1 MAPLVALL
9 SCTKSKTPYPA
20 PARELYSA
28 SALFRRALAYVT
40 PYADDLYVLSAKYG
54 LVSLDQR
61 LEPYEQTLKKM
72 PASAR
77 REWAQR
83 VFDQIR
89 ARYGTDLANITF
101 EFHAG
106 TEYRQHLEELLTRAG
121 ATCTCPVAGLQIGE
135 RLRFYGEKQT

>member
-1 MAPLVALL
+1 MARLVTLL

-28 SALFRRALAYVT
+28 SALFRKALAYVT
-40 PYADDLYVLSAKYG
+40 PYADDVYALSVKYG

-72 PASAR
+72 HASAR

-83 VFDQIR
+83 V
-89 ARYGTDLANITF
+89 
-101 EFHAG
+101 
-106 TEYRQHLEELLTRAG
+106 
-121 ATCTCPVAGLQIGE
+121 IGG
-135 RLRFYGEKQT
+135 RLRFYGEKQTSP